1 VLEGTGARWKS
12 MALLYKTAVLFRTT
26 QRTVRIHTSR
36 LAMTSNDVSAL
47 ASGRDGASD
56 ANADLVDTSGLP
68 SPPSRH
74 G

>member
-1 VLEGTGARWKS
+1 

-47 ASGRDGASD
+47 ASGRDRASD